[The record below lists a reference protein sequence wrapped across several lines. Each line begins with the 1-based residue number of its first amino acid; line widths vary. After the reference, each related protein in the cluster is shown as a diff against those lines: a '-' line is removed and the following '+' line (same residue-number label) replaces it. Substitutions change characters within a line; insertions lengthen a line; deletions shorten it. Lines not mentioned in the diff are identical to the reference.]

1 MYEHRP
7 GRLRGRSVAAI
18 SVLAALATAAMVYRY
33 RHAYNPEARRGLMH
47 TRRHAKRRL
56 ASPAFD
62 LPDEQ
67 QPYTNI
73 SSGLSQVSQDDEDAP
88 AFDLPDEQ
96 QPYTNISSGLSQVS
110 QDDEDAIAPAEG
122 AVPGAEAAPV
132 AASITLSEPAITNAQ
147 VRPSTLAWDGELM
160 AAAFLRLGQGEAPD
174 ADLLREA
181 AALLAEADAL
191 LTAPPTSVMDKPMVP
206 PSGNKHDFLSLA
218 TYFWPCSMNV
228 PKMYAAGHQK
238 QAADAVAAWFAAA
251 QANPAAA
258 TRLMGGRCNRATG
271 LPWKRHDGYTN
282 RASVDMLDA
291 GRLLQLGFRLRVLA
305 QAYYFS
311 GGDERYGA
319 RAALLLRTWFLDPA
333 TAMTPHMNF
342 TQGVPGVRD
351 GRGLGILTLAG
362 NVTANVIEAAR
373 VLRSLRSPSWS
384 EDDEARLR
392 AWLTAYL
399 RWLQTSPLAAAEAA
413 ATNNHGTYFHVQL
426 IHIAL
431 HLARPV
437 GGSSTGAVAPG
448 NIAAAEPLV
457 ADLMAV
463 VHTAA
468 ARLRDEFMPMQIM
481 PDGSQPQE
489 EKRTLTLHYVDYNA
503 AGWMN
508 AAALLAHVGE
518 DVWAWVPQHWQAELG
533 TVAPRTL
540 AQGHRAPDIE
550 ARAVAMRGAQLS
562 SVDRAAGVATAVV
575 VASTSA
581 AASDDV
587 AAWVGTTADRRPA
600 LRRILDRMAPY
611 VTGQQAWPLPQVEPF
626 DVAAHYWE
634 LYRRA
639 ALAYNEL
646 AYEAVAQAIPGAKQ
660 VAHPGALLWPWLAML
675 AT

>member
-1 MYEHRP
+1 MYEHP

-33 RHAYNPEARRGLMH
+33 RHAYNPVARRGFMH
-47 TRRHAKRRL
+47 TRSHTKRRL
-56 ASPAFD
+56 GSPSLD

-67 QPYTNI
+67 QPYINI
-73 SSGLSQVSQDDEDAP
+73 SSGLLQVTQDDED
-88 AFDLPDEQ
+88 D
-96 QPYTNISSGLSQVS
+96 T
-110 QDDEDAIAPAEG
+110 APAEG
-122 AVPGAEAAPV
+122 AAPGAEAAPV
-132 AASITLSEPAITNAQ
+132 AGPITSSQPTITNAQ

-160 AAAFLRLGQGEAPD
+160 AAVLVRLGQDDVPD
-174 ADLLREA
+174 AELLGEA

-206 PSGNKHDFLSLA
+206 PSGNMHDFLSLA
-218 TYFWPCSMNV
+218 TYFWPCTINV
-228 PKMYAAGHQK
+228 AKMYAAGQQK
-238 QAADAVAAWFAAA
+238 QAADEVMAWFAAA
-251 QANPAAA
+251 QANPQAIAKP
-258 TRLMGGRCNRATG
+258 RLDGGRCNRATG
-271 LPWKRHDGYTN
+271 LPWARHDGYTN

-291 GRLLQLGFRLRVLA
+291 GRLLQLGARVRVLA

-384 EDDEARLR
+384 DDDEAGLR
-392 AWLTAYL
+392 AWLIAYL
-399 RWLQTSPLAAAEAA
+399 RWLQTSPLAAEEAA

-437 GGSSTGAVAPG
+437 GGSGIGAVAPG
-448 NIAAAEPLV
+448 SIAAPEPRV

-468 ARLRDEFMPMQIM
+468 ARLRDEFMPSQIM

-489 EKRTLTLHYVDYNA
+489 ERRTLTLHYVDYNA

-533 TVAPRTL
+533 TVPPRIL
-540 AQGHRAPDIE
+540 AQDHRAPDGK
-550 ARAVAMRGAQLS
+550 ARAPAMRGAQLS
-562 SVDRAAGVATAVV
+562 SVDRAGSVATAVV
-575 VASTSA
+575 VASTSESA
-581 AASDDV
+581 GDEV

-639 ALAYNEL
+639 AAAYNEP
-646 AYEAVAQAIPGAKQ
+646 AYEAVAQAIPGAKN
-660 VAHPGALLWPWLAML
+660 VAHPGALLWPWLAKP
-675 AT
+675 AI